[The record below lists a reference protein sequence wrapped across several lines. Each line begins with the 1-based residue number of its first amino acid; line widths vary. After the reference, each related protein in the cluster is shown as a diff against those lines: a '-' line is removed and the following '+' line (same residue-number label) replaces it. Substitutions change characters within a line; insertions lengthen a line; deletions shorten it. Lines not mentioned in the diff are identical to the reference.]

1 MKLINRKHL
10 APNLKNVAKT
20 GPLKLISILQSI
32 SFKLHLDWSSKR
44 HFPIYQKRKI
54 FLGK

>member
-44 HFPIYQKRKI
+44 HFP
-54 FLGK
+54 